1 MRSRLI
7 LLPLV
12 FLSGCSQKVLVAR
25 NIHVK
30 ANGYMGEALITCS
43 GESDIDVTVTLDAE
57 GLATSPCP
65 SDSSRVYIEQNGK
78 TRRTSDFFWTKSDDG
93 TLDSVSIG
101 VSASGY

>member
-7 LLPLV
+7 LLPLL
-12 FLSGCSQKVLVAR
+12 FISGCSKKVMVAR

-43 GESDIDVTVTLDAE
+43 GESDSDVTVTLDSE

-65 SDSSRVYIEQNGK
+65 SDSSRVYIEENGK
-78 TRRTSDFFWTKSDDG
+78 TTRTSNFFWTKSDDG
-93 TLDSVSIG
+93 LPDSVSIG
-101 VSASGY
+101 VPASGY